1 MRKIKFLCVL
11 LLVTSFAQAK
21 SYRGTKTSFPALKP
35 SHESLLQ
42 QNYVIDQQHWVRI
55 RDERELSRAIDAGRL
70 VNIPASET
78 LTIATSLPANR
89 RYVLPHVS
97 GFLGQL
103 SGDYYAVFGKPLQ
116 IDSAVRPVSVQTKL
130 RRYNRNAAPAEGETA
145 SSHES
150 GATVDF
156 AKPWQ
161 YLSKLSMKHNASLC
175 MNPRE
180 AILMHSCDAPF
191 PWTSTSAS
199 HGKRRSVQTPSG
211 KPCIC

>member
-1 MRKIKFLCVL
+1 MKKIRFLCVL

-21 SYRGTKTSFPALKP
+21 SYRGTKTSFAALKP

-97 GFLGQL
+97 VFLGQL

-156 AKPWQ
+156 AKRT
-161 YLSKLSMKHNASLC
+161 M
-175 MNPRE
+175 
-180 AILMHSCDAPF
+180 
-191 PWTSTSAS
+191 STTQ
-199 HGKRRSVQTPSG
+199 RRWFEFRLAYYMYARHIVLVEEESNCYHVMVIPEEEQ
-211 KPCIC
+211 